1 MSAMPWYEWRTVRE
15 AMTTFGRAIQGVSP
29 YRVLI
34 EPDKGKCP
42 TGYCDFRRREIAV
55 NPAYFALPA
64 EDAYRAA
71 QALLL
76 HEAGHR
82 RFTTPA
88 RMSSVVA
95 FISNLLE
102 DQRVESLMAE
112 QFAGL
117 RPLVTYLAELMV
129 ERVPEARP
137 ESESPGEVLSYLLAW
152 RFAARLGKPGRGA
165 LSARNQLL
173 WEQVRPIAEE
183 AWVAKESS
191 IVDQC
196 AARIARLL
204 GLREIPR
211 YLREAQGA
219 VGEIVGERNAE
230 DIVERESP
238 GKGKPASGKDEE
250 ISRDPGLPPLPDDHP
265 AGKGRY
271 AIDPAPYLELLQATE
286 VLAQELIEELR
297 VEEQPEVPVPQERGR
312 RLSIRQLLRTPETP
326 FLEREE
332 ERKELPSLSFRLL
345 VDYSTSMNW
354 SQRMRYAQQGA
365 MVMHRV
371 AVELGIDHQ
380 IAATPNN
387 MLLADLQ
394 SGERG
399 LALIAGLEGK
409 TSWEDIGLAIQ
420 IHGQGLLPR
429 AERIKLILC
438 VHDGQPNDAEL
449 AREECR
455 KLIDK
460 SYKHRAKLVVAE
472 LIEK

>member
-1 MSAMPWYEWRTVRE
+1 MSALPWYEWRTVRDKL
-15 AMTTFGRAIQGVSP
+15 ATFGRAIQGISP

-34 EPDKGKCP
+34 EPDKTECP
-42 TGYCDFRRREIAV
+42 TGYCDFSRREIAV
-55 NPAYFALPA
+55 NPAYFALEP
-64 EDAYRAA
+64 EDAYRAT

-82 RFTTPA
+82 RFTAPG

-95 FISNLLE
+95 FIANLLE

-152 RFAARLGKPGRGA
+152 RFATRLGKPGRGA
-165 LSARNQLL
+165 LSAGNQSL
-173 WEQVRPIAEE
+173 WEQVQPIAEE
-183 AWVAKESS
+183 AWQAKDST
-191 IVDQC
+191 IVERC
-196 AARIARLL
+196 AATIARLL

-211 YLREAQGA
+211 YLREAQAALGELSGERSAEDMAEREGPGA
-219 VGEIVGERNAE
+219 V
-230 DIVERESP
+230 
-238 GKGKPASGKDEE
+238 KPASGDDKETM
-250 ISRDPGLPPLPDDHP
+250 RDPGLPPLPDDHP

-271 AIDPAPYLELLQATE
+271 TISPAPYMELLRATE
-286 VLAQELIEELR
+286 PLVQELIEELR
-297 VEEQPEVPVPQERGR
+297 VEEQPEVLVPQERGT

-332 ERKELPSLSFRLL
+332 ERKERPSLAFRLL

-371 AVELGIDHQ
+371 AVELGIAHQ

-387 MLLADLQ
+387 VLLADLE

-420 IHGQGLLPR
+420 IYGQGLLPR
-429 AERIKLILC
+429 AEHIKLILC
-438 VHDGQPNDAEL
+438 VHDGQPNDAE
-449 AREECR
+449 
-455 KLIDK
+455 
-460 SYKHRAKLVVAE
+460 RAKEVL
-472 LIEK
+472 